1 MVNNFERIRWMLN
14 FDNPDYF
21 YFIQIYR
28 RRKDNPDQNK
38 DMILIDNFFIYGE
51 EEFSRASSRII
62 DICTS
67 NNARAYIRLNRRS
80 SKQIALKTLGRI
92 AKMVEDENYR
102 HVKRAYLSCAG
113 EYHKEEDKTW
123 VIDIDRDEMKSDA
136 EYEQYINEVIFET
149 QKLIQETGR
158 DDSMHTIPTKNGI
171 HLICRPFNLASFKRI
186 FPEIDIHRDNPTVLF
201 IP

>member
-1 MVNNFERIRWMLN
+1 
-14 FDNPDYF
+14 
-21 YFIQIYR
+21 
-28 RRKDNPDQNK
+28 
-38 DMILIDNFFIYGE
+38 
-51 EEFSRASSRII
+51 
-62 DICTS
+62 
-67 NNARAYIRLNRRS
+67 
-80 SKQIALKTLGRI
+80 
-92 AKMVEDENYR
+92 MVEDENYR

-186 FPEIDIHRDNPTVLF
+186 CPEIDIHRDNPTVLF